1 MAAARY
7 DDARVGE
14 PVADGRRR
22 WSARAAPELS
32 VDKITTVQARA
43 KRRAARRNADARRC
57 GAVLI
62 RRRTAALWRSDDG
75 ATPRDCSILSASIFP
90 EPP

>member
-1 MAAARY
+1 M
-7 DDARVGE
+7 GE

-43 KRRAARRNADARRC
+43 KRRARRNADARRC
-57 GAVLI
+57 GAVFI

>member
-1 MAAARY
+1 M
-7 DDARVGE
+7 GE

-43 KRRAARRNADARRC
+43 KRRAAPAARRNADARRC
-57 GAVLI
+57 GAVFI

>member
-1 MAAARY
+1 M
-7 DDARVGE
+7 GE

-43 KRRAARRNADARRC
+43 KRRAARAARPTPHSRPC
-57 GAVLI
+57 RAGDTRA
-62 RRRTAALWRSDDG
+62 RDG
-75 ATPRDCSILSASIFP
+75 AA
-90 EPP
+90 

>member
-1 MAAARY
+1 M
-7 DDARVGE
+7 GE

-43 KRRAARRNADARRC
+43 KRRARAARRNADARRC

-62 RRRTAALWRSDDG
+62 RRRTAAL
-75 ATPRDCSILSASIFP
+75 
-90 EPP
+90 

>member
-1 MAAARY
+1 M
-7 DDARVGE
+7 GE

-43 KRRAARRNADARRC
+43 KRRGAPPPPPPRRNADARRC
-57 GAVLI
+57 GAVFI
-62 RRRTAALWRSDDG
+62 RRRTAAL
-75 ATPRDCSILSASIFP
+75 
-90 EPP
+90 

>member
-1 MAAARY
+1 MPRKKTPAGRPAARW
-7 DDARVGE
+7 R
-14 PVADGRRR
+14 
-22 WSARAAPELS
+22 SAA
-32 VDKITTVQARA
+32 
-43 KRRAARRNADARRC
+43 AARRNADARRC
-57 GAVLI
+57 GAVFI

>member
-1 MAAARY
+1 M
-7 DDARVGE
+7 GE

-43 KRRAARRNADARRC
+43 KRRGAPPRPPRRNADARRC
-57 GAVLI
+57 GAVFI
-62 RRRTAALWRSDDG
+62 RRRTAAL
-75 ATPRDCSILSASIFP
+75 
-90 EPP
+90 

>member
-1 MAAARY
+1 M
-7 DDARVGE
+7 GE

-43 KRRAARRNADARRC
+43 KRRAARAAPRRNADARRC
-57 GAVLI
+57 GAVFI
-62 RRRTAALWRSDDG
+62 RRRTATL
-75 ATPRDCSILSASIFP
+75 
-90 EPP
+90 

>member
-7 DDARVGE
+7 DAARAGE

-43 KRRAARRNADARRC
+43 KRRATRAARRRAGARRR
-57 GAVLI
+57 GA
-62 RRRTAALWRSDDG
+62 A
-75 ATPRDCSILSASIFP
+75 
-90 EPP
+90 

>member
-1 MAAARY
+1 M
-7 DDARVGE
+7 GE

-43 KRRAARRNADARRC
+43 RRRGRYRNRGDRRRKRRGCAGFDNAPARRNADARRC
-57 GAVLI
+57 GAVFI
-62 RRRTAALWRSDDG
+62 RRRTATL
-75 ATPRDCSILSASIFP
+75 
-90 EPP
+90 

>member
-1 MAAARY
+1 M
-7 DDARVGE
+7 GE

-43 KRRAARRNADARRC
+43 KRRATRAARPTPRPRPAGGRPRGGRADAE
-57 GAVLI
+57 
-62 RRRTAALWRSDDG
+62 
-75 ATPRDCSILSASIFP
+75 PR
-90 EPP
+90 

>member
-1 MAAARY
+1 M
-7 DDARVGE
+7 GE

-43 KRRAARRNADARRC
+43 KRRAARARAARRNADARRC
-57 GAVLI
+57 GAVFI
-62 RRRTAALWRSDDG
+62 RRRTAAL
-75 ATPRDCSILSASIFP
+75 
-90 EPP
+90 

>member
-1 MAAARY
+1 M
-7 DDARVGE
+7 GE

-43 KRRAARRNADARRC
+43 KRRAAPPPRRNADARRC
-57 GAVLI
+57 GAVFI
-62 RRRTAALWRSDDG
+62 RRRTATL
-75 ATPRDCSILSASIFP
+75 
-90 EPP
+90 

>member
-1 MAAARY
+1 M
-7 DDARVGE
+7 GE

-43 KRRAARRNADARRC
+43 KRRAARAPPPPARAARRNADARRC
-57 GAVLI
+57 GAVFI
-62 RRRTAALWRSDDG
+62 RRRTAAL
-75 ATPRDCSILSASIFP
+75 
-90 EPP
+90 

>member
-1 MAAARY
+1 M
-7 DDARVGE
+7 GE

-43 KRRAARRNADARRC
+43 KRRRRPRRRAANARPPAARSRRPASAPGS
-57 GAVLI
+57 GA
-62 RRRTAALWRSDDG
+62 
-75 ATPRDCSILSASIFP
+75 
-90 EPP
+90 

>member
-1 MAAARY
+1 M
-7 DDARVGE
+7 GE

-43 KRRAARRNADARRC
+43 KRRATRATRATRAARRNADARRC
-57 GAVLI
+57 GAVFI

>member
-1 MAAARY
+1 M
-7 DDARVGE
+7 GE

-43 KRRAARRNADARRC
+43 KRRAARAARAARRNADARRC
-57 GAVLI
+57 GAVFI
-62 RRRTAALWRSDDG
+62 RRRTAAL
-75 ATPRDCSILSASIFP
+75 
-90 EPP
+90 